1 MGVKSIIIDDIFL
14 INIILWF
21 IQKVLYQ
28 VVIILGLWICPELK
42 VLLGTFGALCNIIR
56 LLLLIDHLVLI

>member
-1 MGVKSIIIDDIFL
+1 MGVKSIIINAIFL
-14 INIILWF
+14 INIFLWF

-28 VVIILGLWICPELK
+28 PIMIFGFWINLELK
-42 VLLGTFGALCNIIR
+42 VLLGAFRTLCTCIR